1 MKYKSVFDI
10 IGPIMIGPSSSH
22 TAGAVRIG
30 SIARSIFE
38 DEIDEVDIH
47 LFGSF
52 AQTYKGHATDVALV
66 GGLLGF
72 ETDDERIVNSLKLAE
87 NLGLKVNFIVE
98 NALVKHPNTTK
109 LILKNNKSQMSIVAA
124 SVGGGSIEIL
134 ELDGF
139 KLCLKGE
146 NNALLIFHEDAFGT
160 IADVTELLA
169 KNSINICHMEV
180 SRTEKGKTALMVIE
194 TDELVSPQLIS
205 MLNHKK
211 HILKIINLK
220 V

>member
-1 MKYKSVFDI
+1 
-10 IGPIMIGPSSSH
+10 MIGPSSSH

-30 SIARSIFE
+30 SIVRNIFDQTIE
-38 DEIDEVDIH
+38 KADIH
-47 LFGSF
+47 LYGSF

-72 ETDDERIVNSLKLAE
+72 EADDERISNSLNLAKKS
-87 NLGLKVNFIVE
+87 NLNVVFHIE
-98 NALVKHPNTTK
+98 DALVKHPNTVK
-109 LILKNNKSQMSIVAA
+109 MILKNKNNSMNIIAA

-139 KLCLKGE
+139 SLNLKGE
-146 NNALLIFHEDAFGT
+146 NNSLLIFHEDAFGT

-169 KNSINICHMEV
+169 KNQINICHMEV
-180 SRTEKGKTALMVIE
+180 SRVEKGKTALMLIE
-194 TDELVSPQLIS
+194 TDENVGKELID
-205 MLNHKK
+205 MLNKK
-211 HILKIINLK
+211 DHILKIINLK

>member
-1 MKYKSVFDI
+1 
-10 IGPIMIGPSSSH
+10 MIGPSSSH

-30 SIARSIFE
+30 SIARNIFNQAIE
-38 DEIDEVDIH
+38 KVDIH
-47 LFGSF
+47 LYGSF

-72 ETDDERIVNSLKLAE
+72 EADDERISNSLNLAKKS
-87 NLGLKVNFIVE
+87 NLNVAFHIE
-98 NALVKHPNTTK
+98 DALVKHPNTVK
-109 LILKNNKSQMSIVAA
+109 MILKNKNNSMNIIAA

-139 KLCLKGE
+139 SLNLKGE
-146 NNALLIFHEDAFGT
+146 NNSLLIFHEDAFGT

-169 KNSINICHMEV
+169 KNQINICHMEV
-180 SRTEKGKTALMVIE
+180 SRVEKGKTALMLIE
-194 TDELVSPQLIS
+194 TDENVGKELID
-205 MLNHKK
+205 MLNKK
-211 HILKIINLK
+211 DHILKIINLK

>member
-1 MKYKSVFDI
+1 
-10 IGPIMIGPSSSH
+10 MIGPSSSH

-30 SIARSIFE
+30 SIARNIFDQTIE
-38 DEIDEVDIH
+38 KADIH
-47 LFGSF
+47 LYGSF

-72 ETDDERIVNSLKLAE
+72 EADDERISNSLNLAKKS
-87 NLGLKVNFIVE
+87 NLNVAFHIE
-98 NALVKHPNTTK
+98 DALVKHPNTVK
-109 LILKNNKSQMSIVAA
+109 MILKNKNNSMSIIAA

-139 KLCLKGE
+139 SLNLKGE
-146 NNALLIFHEDAFGT
+146 NNSLLIFHEDAFGT

-169 KNSINICHMEV
+169 KNKINICHMEV
-180 SRTEKGKTALMVIE
+180 SRVEKGKTALMLIE
-194 TDELVSPQLIS
+194 TDENVGEELID
-205 MLNHKK
+205 MLNKK
-211 HILKIINLK
+211 DHILKIINLK